1 MMRVHESAANPAL
14 ARLTRPALLLMIVFI
29 ALIAAGCGAA
39 RTFGRAESAARSGD
53 WDAAVEYYRRAVQE
67 APDRS
72 DYKIA
77 LERAMIN
84 ASHLH
89 LNQAQLAEARGE
101 LEEALREYRRASD
114 FDPPN
119 RQLAAKVIEIE
130 RRIRD
135 QYEAQPR
142 NNIAQL
148 REQAKQAGPAPLIKL
163 NEVLPEV
170 RFNNTSIR
178 DILNFV
184 ANATGINI
192 TYDRDYADRAYTVQL
207 NGVTLEQALN
217 QILSANQLFYKVINQ
232 NTIMVIPDT
241 AQKRANYEEQVIRT
255 FYVSHADATELSQ
268 MINTIIRVP
277 AMAVQ
282 PMIAPNKTN
291 NTITIRATTA
301 VAAIIEKMIDAND
314 KPRAEIVIDVQILE
328 VNRGRAKTFG
338 VDLSNYQIGAVFS
351 PESDPR
357 STTGGGNTGTAS
369 STTVNTTPTFNLNT
383 ITRGVSTADFYLAV
397 PSAVVHF
404 LETDTETK
412 LIAKPQL
419 RGAEGQKITL
429 NLGDDIPVPST
440 VFTPLATGGANTNP
454 LTSFNYRPVGINVEM
469 TPRVTIEG
477 DVILDLLVE
486 NSTRST
492 DVNVAGQ
499 NLPSFGTRK
508 VTTRLRL
515 RDGESNLLA
524 GLLREDDRTTLR
536 GIPGILRLPV
546 LNKLLGSNETDV
558 RTTDIVML
566 LTPRIVR
573 TQEITAGD
581 LSPIFIGT
589 QQNLGLNGPPPL
601 IAAPPEPETPAPV
614 AQPALPAPPA
624 GPSPAGQGAAAGAS
638 GVSIIP
644 PGSSPIPGTTAVA
657 AAPAPAVP
665 GAATP
670 QAAAPGVPPAATNA
684 NPVLASAGAQI
695 VITPPGPDFRVG
707 GGPYTVAVSATNA
720 SRLSG
725 LSLTVTFNPAALRV
739 RAVQEGSF
747 MRAGGVQATF
757 TQMVDAATGRI
768 DIAIVRTSDSTGVAG
783 TGLLAALVFDAVGG
797 GAANLSV
804 TGTATAPGGTPASLQ
819 LAPVSAVTV
828 R

>member
-1 MMRVHESAANPAL
+1 MCVHKPARFAPFVVLIVLAL
-14 ARLTRPALLLMIVFI
+14 A
-29 ALIAAGCGAA
+29 AAGCGASRA
-39 RTFGRAESAARSGD
+39 FGRGENAARMGD
-53 WDAAVEYYRRAVQE
+53 WDAAVEFYRRAVQQE
-67 APDRS
+67 PERN

-77 LERAMIN
+77 LERSMIN
-84 ASHLH
+84 ASHEH
-89 LNQAQLAEARGE
+89 LNQAQLNEARGE
-101 LEEALREYRRASD
+101 LEESLREYRRAAE

-119 RQLAAKVIEIE
+119 RQLQAKVMEME

-142 NNIAQL
+142 SNAAQL
-148 REQAKQAGPAPLIKL
+148 RQQARQAGPPPLIKIS
-163 NEVLPEV
+163 EVLPEI

-178 DILNFV
+178 DILNFI
-184 ANATGINI
+184 ANATGVNV
-192 TYDRDYADRAYTVQL
+192 TYDRDYQDRAYTVQL

-232 NTIMVIPDT
+232 STIMVIPDN

-255 FYVSHADATELSQ
+255 FYISHSDATELAQ

-282 PMIAPNKTN
+282 PMIAPNKTS

-301 VAAIIEKMIDAND
+301 VAAIIEKMIEAND

-328 VNRGRAKTFG
+328 IRRDRAKTFG
-338 VDLSNYQIGAVFS
+338 VELSNYQIGTVFS

-357 STTGGGNTGTAS
+357 GVSTNADGGG
-369 STTVNTTPTFNLNT
+369 TTIVTNPTFNLNT
-383 ITRGVSTADFYLAV
+383 ITRGISTADFYLAV

-404 LETDTETK
+404 LESDSETK

-429 NLGDDIPVPST
+429 NLGDQIPVPST

-469 TPRVTIEG
+469 TPRVTIDG

-486 NSTRST
+486 NSTRGQ

-499 NLPSFGTRK
+499 NLPSFGSRK

-524 GLLREDDRTTLR
+524 GLLREDERQTLR
-536 GIPGILRLPV
+536 GLPGLVRMPI
-546 LNKLLGSNETDV
+546 LNKLFAANDNAV
-558 RTTDIVML
+558 RTTDIIML

-601 IAAPPEPETPAPV
+601 IQTPPEPAPV
-614 AQPALPAPPA
+614 APAAPAPPA
-624 GPSPAGQGAAAGAS
+624 GAQPAPAQPPAPNVAPPGGAANAAP

-644 PGSSPIPGTTAVA
+644 PGSSPVPGTTAVT
-657 AAPAPAVP
+657 AAPAP
-665 GAATP
+665 
-670 QAAAPGVPPAATNA
+670 
-684 NPVLASAGAQI
+684 
-695 VITPPGPDFRVG
+695 
-707 GGPYTVAVSATNA
+707 
-720 SRLSG
+720 
-725 LSLTVTFNPAALRV
+725 
-739 RAVQEGSF
+739 
-747 MRAGGVQATF
+747 
-757 TQMVDAATGRI
+757 
-768 DIAIVRTSDSTGVAG
+768 
-783 TGLLAALVFDAVGG
+783 
-797 GAANLSV
+797 
-804 TGTATAPGGTPASLQ
+804 
-819 LAPVSAVTV
+819 
-828 R
+828 

>member
-1 MMRVHESAANPAL
+1 MMRVHTSAANSAL
-14 ARLTRPALLLMIVFI
+14 VRLTCLATLVFL

-89 LNQAQLAEARGE
+89 LNSAQLAEARGE

-119 RQLAAKVIEIE
+119 RQLAAKVIEME

-142 NNIAQL
+142 SNIAQL
-148 REQAKQAGPAPLIKL
+148 REQARQAAPPPLIKV
-163 NEVLPEV
+163 NEVLPEL

-178 DILNFV
+178 DVLNFI
-184 ANATGINI
+184 AAATGINI
-192 TYDRDYADRAYTVQL
+192 TYDRDYQDRAYTVQL
-207 NGVTLEQALN
+207 TGVTLEQALT

-338 VDLSNYQIGAVFS
+338 VDLSAYQIGAVFS

-357 STTGGGNTGTAS
+357 STTGGTGTGTGTGTT
-369 STTVNTTPTFNLNT
+369 STTINTTPSFNLNT

-486 NSTRST
+486 NSTRSA
-492 DVNVAGQ
+492 DVNIAGQ

-601 IAAPPEPETPAPV
+601 IAAPLEPEPAAPL
-614 AQPALPAPPA
+614 AQPVPPAPPA
-624 GPSPAGQGAAAGAS
+624 PAAPAGQGAAATPGI
-638 GVSIIP
+638 SIIP
-644 PGSSPIPGTTAVA
+644 PGSSPIPGTTAVP

-665 GAATP
+665 GAVP
-670 QAAAPGVPPAATNA
+670 PPAAPGAPPPSANS
-684 NPVLASAGAQI
+684 NPVPNSAGAQI
-695 VITPPGPDFRVG
+695 VVTPPGPEFRVG
-707 GGPYTVAVSATNA
+707 GGPYTVAISATNA
-720 SRLSG
+720 TRLSG
-725 LSLTVTFNPAALRV
+725 LSLTMTFNPAAVRV

-747 MRAGGVQATF
+747 MRAGGLQATF

-768 DIAIVRTSDSTGVAG
+768 DIAVVRTSDATGVAG
-783 TGLLAALVFDAVGG
+783 TGLLAAIVFDAVGG

-819 LAPVSAVTV
+819 LTPVSAVTV

>member
-1 MMRVHESAANPAL
+1 MKLIVVMAL
-14 ARLTRPALLLMIVFI
+14 ALA
-29 ALIAAGCGAA
+29 AAGCGAS
-39 RTFGRAESAARSGD
+39 RSYNRAENSARQGD
-53 WDAAVEYYRRAVQE
+53 WDAAVEYYRRAVQQSPE
-67 APDRS
+67 RS

-84 ASHLH
+84 ASHQH

-119 RQLAAKVIEIE
+119 RQLAAKVMEIE
-130 RRIRD
+130 RRIRE
-135 QYEAQPR
+135 QYESRPA

-148 REQAKQAGPAPLIKL
+148 REQARQAGPPPLIKL
-163 NEVLPEV
+163 NEVLPEI

-178 DILNFV
+178 DILNTI
-184 ANATGINI
+184 ANITGINI
-192 TYDRDYADRAYTVQL
+192 TYDRDYQDRAYTVL
-207 NGVTLEQALN
+207 LTGVTLDQALN
-217 QILSANQLFYKVINQ
+217 QILSANQLFYKVLNQ

-255 FYVSHADATELSQ
+255 FYVSHADATELAQ
-268 MINTIIRVP
+268 IINQIIRVP

-301 VAAIIEKMIDAND
+301 VAAIIEKMIESND

-328 VNRGRAKTFG
+328 VSRERAKQFG
-338 VDLSNYQIGAVFS
+338 LDLSNYQINAIFS

-357 STTGGGNTGTAS
+357 GTTGGTTPTA
-369 STTVNTTPTFNLNT
+369 TLNTTPSFNLNT
-383 ITRGVSTADFYLAV
+383 VTRGVSTADFYLAV
-397 PSAVVHF
+397 PSAVIRF
-404 LETDTETK
+404 LETDSDTK
-412 LIAKPQL
+412 LVAKPQL

-429 NLGDDIPVPST
+429 NLGDDIPIPST

-454 LTSFNYRPVGINVEM
+454 LTSFNYRTVGIVVEM

-477 DVILDLLVE
+477 DVILDLSVE
-486 NSTRST
+486 NSTKGV
-492 DVNVAGQ
+492 DVNVAGS

-508 VTTRLRL
+508 VVTRLRL
-515 RDGESNLLA
+515 RDGEANLLA
-524 GLLREDDRTTLR
+524 GLLREDERRTLR
-536 GIPGILRLPV
+536 GVPGVLRLPIV
-546 LNKLLGSNETDV
+546 NKLFASNDTDI

-573 TQEITAGD
+573 TQEITASD

-601 IAAPPEPETPAPV
+601 IAAPAEPAPGAPAAPAAPGAVTPAQPAPAPAPAPV
-614 AQPALPAPPA
+614 QPGAPNAPP
-624 GPSPAGQGAAAGAS
+624 GGAANAAP
-638 GVSIIP
+638 GVSIVP
-644 PGSSPIPGTTAVA
+644 PGSSPIPGTTAVT
-657 AAPAPAVP
+657 AAPTPSASAPAV
-665 GAATP
+665 
-670 QAAAPGVPPAATNA
+670 AP
-684 NPVLASAGAQI
+684 AGAQLI
-695 VITPPGPDFRVG
+695 VTPPGTDFRVG
-707 GGPYTVAVSATNA
+707 AGPYTVAISATNA

-725 LSLTVTFNPAALRV
+725 MSLTMTFNPAALRV

-747 MRAGGVQATF
+747 MRAGGAQATF
-757 TQMVDAATGRI
+757 TQMVDASTGRI
-768 DIAIVRTSDSTGVAG
+768 DIAIVRTGDATGVAG
-783 TGLLAALVFDAVGG
+783 TGLLAAVVFDAVGG
-797 GAANLSV
+797 GSANLAI
-804 TGTATAPGGTPASLQ
+804 TGTATAPGGSAASLQ
-819 LAPVSAVTV
+819 VSPVPAVTV

>member
-1 MMRVHESAANPAL
+1 
-14 ARLTRPALLLMIVFI
+14 
-29 ALIAAGCGAA
+29 
-39 RTFGRAESAARSGD
+39 
-53 WDAAVEYYRRAVQE
+53 
-67 APDRS
+67 
-72 DYKIA
+72 
-77 LERAMIN
+77 
-84 ASHLH
+84 
-89 LNQAQLAEARGE
+89 
-101 LEEALREYRRASD
+101 
-114 FDPPN
+114 
-119 RQLAAKVIEIE
+119 
-130 RRIRD
+130 
-135 QYEAQPR
+135 
-142 NNIAQL
+142 
-148 REQAKQAGPAPLIKL
+148 
-163 NEVLPEV
+163 
-170 RFNNTSIR
+170 
-178 DILNFV
+178 
-184 ANATGINI
+184 
-192 TYDRDYADRAYTVQL
+192 
-207 NGVTLEQALN
+207 
-217 QILSANQLFYKVINQ
+217 
-232 NTIMVIPDT
+232 
-241 AQKRANYEEQVIRT
+241 
-255 FYVSHADATELSQ
+255 
-268 MINTIIRVP
+268 
-277 AMAVQ
+277 
-282 PMIAPNKTN
+282 MIAPNKTS

-338 VDLSNYQIGAVFS
+338 VDLSSYSIAAVLS

-357 STTGGGNTGTAS
+357 TTSGASTAAGAA
-369 STTVNTTPTFNLNT
+369 TTTINTTPTFNLNT

-601 IAAPPEPETPAPV
+601 IAAPLEPEPAAPV
-614 AQPALPAPPA
+614 AQPVPPPPA
-624 GPSPAGQGAAAGAS
+624 APNPAAQGPAAGAP

-657 AAPAPAVP
+657 AAPAPPAP
-665 GAATP
+665 GAAPP
-670 QAAAPGVPPAATNA
+670 QAGGPGAQPAPA
-684 NPVLASAGAQI
+684 NSGSTLASAGAQI
-695 VITPPGPDFRVG
+695 VVTPPGPEFRVG

-725 LSLTVTFNPAALRV
+725 LSLTITFNPAALRV

-757 TQMVDAATGRI
+757 TQMVDATTGRI
-768 DIAIVRTSDSTGVAG
+768 DIAVVRTGDATGVAG

-819 LAPVSAVTV
+819 LTPVSAVTV

>member
-1 MMRVHESAANPAL
+1 MHVPKSADRNRFAMFVVLVAL
-14 ARLTRPALLLMIVFI
+14 ALT
-29 ALIAAGCGAA
+29 AAGCGAS
-39 RTFGRAESAARSGD
+39 RSFGRAEDAARMGN
-53 WDAAVEYYRRAVQE
+53 WDAAVEYYRRAVQQQPE
-67 APDRS
+67 RN

-84 ASHLH
+84 ASHEH
-89 LNQAQLAEARGE
+89 LNQAQLNEARGE

-119 RQLAAKVIEIE
+119 RQLAAKVLEIE
-130 RRIRD
+130 RRIRE

-148 REQAKQAGPAPLIKL
+148 REQARQAGPPPLIKI
-163 NEVLPEV
+163 NEVLPEI

-178 DILNFV
+178 DILNFI
-184 ANATGINI
+184 ANATGINV
-192 TYDRDYADRAYTVQL
+192 TYDRDYQDRAYTVQL

-232 NTIMVIPDT
+232 STIMVIPDN

-255 FYVSHADATELSQ
+255 FYVAHADATELSQ

-282 PMIAPNKTN
+282 PMIAPNKTA

-328 VNRGRAKTFG
+328 IRRDRAKTFG
-338 VDLSNYQIGAVFS
+338 VELTDYQIGSVFS

-357 STTGGGNTGTAS
+357 GVSTNADGGG
-369 STTVNTTPTFNLNT
+369 TTIVTKPTFNLNT

-404 LETDTETK
+404 LESDSETK

-429 NLGDDIPVPST
+429 NLGDQIPVPST

-454 LTSFNYRPVGINVEM
+454 LTSFNYKDVGINVEM

-477 DVILDLLVE
+477 DIILDLLVE
-486 NSTRST
+486 NSTRSG
-492 DVNVAGQ
+492 DVNIAGQ
-499 NLPSFGTRK
+499 NLPSFGSRK

-524 GLLREDDRTTLR
+524 GLLREDERRLLS
-536 GIPGILRLPV
+536 GLPGLIHVPI
-546 LNKLLGSNETDV
+546 LNKLFAMNGPNEITQ
-558 RTTDIVML
+558 TDIVML

-581 LSPIFIGT
+581 LSPIYIGT

-601 IAAPPEPETPAPV
+601 IAAPLEPEPLAPAAPPV
-614 AQPALPAPPA
+614 AVAPAPPA
-624 GPSPAGQGAAAGAS
+624 GATP

-644 PGSSPIPGTTAVA
+644 PGSSPFPGTTAVQ
-657 AAPAPAVP
+657 
-665 GAATP
+665 GRRT
-670 QAAAPGVPPAATNA
+670 GFHRNA
-684 NPVLASAGAQI
+684 
-695 VITPPGPDFRVG
+695 FRFEW
-707 GGPYTVAVSATNA
+707 
-720 SRLSG
+720 R
-725 LSLTVTFNPAALRV
+725 
-739 RAVQEGSF
+739 
-747 MRAGGVQATF
+747 
-757 TQMVDAATGRI
+757 
-768 DIAIVRTSDSTGVAG
+768 
-783 TGLLAALVFDAVGG
+783 
-797 GAANLSV
+797 
-804 TGTATAPGGTPASLQ
+804 
-819 LAPVSAVTV
+819 
-828 R
+828 

>member
-1 MMRVHESAANPAL
+1 MCVHKPARFAPLVVLVVLAL
-14 ARLTRPALLLMIVFI
+14 A
-29 ALIAAGCGAA
+29 AAGCGAS
-39 RTFGRAESAARSGD
+39 RSFSRGENAARMGD
-53 WDAAVEYYRRAVQE
+53 WDAAVEFYRRAVQQ
-67 APDRS
+67 APERS

-77 LERAMIN
+77 LERSMIN
-84 ASHLH
+84 ASHEH
-89 LNQAQLAEARGE
+89 LNQAQLNEARGE
-101 LEEALREYRRASD
+101 LEESLREYRRAAE

-119 RQLAAKVIEIE
+119 RQLQAKVMEME

-142 NNIAQL
+142 SNAAHL
-148 REQAKQAGPAPLIKL
+148 RQQARQAGPPPLIKIS
-163 NEVLPEV
+163 EVLPEI

-178 DILNFV
+178 DILNFI
-184 ANATGINI
+184 ANATGVNV
-192 TYDRDYADRAYTVQL
+192 TYDRDYQDRAYTVQL

-232 NTIMVIPDT
+232 STIMVIPDN

-255 FYVSHADATELSQ
+255 FYISHADATELSQ

-282 PMIAPNKTN
+282 PMIAPNKTA
-291 NTITIRATTA
+291 NTITIRPTTA

-338 VDLSNYQIGAVFS
+338 VDLTSYQIAGIFS

-357 STTGGGNTGTAS
+357 GVSSSTGGGT
-369 STTVNTTPTFNLNT
+369 STTVVTNPTFNLNT

-404 LETDTETK
+404 LETDSETK

-440 VFTPLATGGANTNP
+440 VFTPLATGGAHTNP

-469 TPRVTIEG
+469 TPRVTIDC

-486 NSTRST
+486 NSTRSS

-524 GLLREDDRTTLR
+524 GLLREDDRRLLQ
-536 GIPGILRLPV
+536 GVPGIVRVPI
-546 LNKLLGSNETDV
+546 LNKLFAMNGPNEV

-566 LTPRIVR
+566 LTPRIAR

-581 LSPIFIGT
+581 LSPIYIRT
-589 QQNLGLNGPPPL
+589 QQKLGLNRPPPL
-601 IAAPPEPETPAPV
+601 IASPP
-614 AQPALPAPPA
+614 
-624 GPSPAGQGAAAGAS
+624 
-638 GVSIIP
+638 
-644 PGSSPIPGTTAVA
+644 
-657 AAPAPAVP
+657 
-665 GAATP
+665 
-670 QAAAPGVPPAATNA
+670 
-684 NPVLASAGAQI
+684 
-695 VITPPGPDFRVG
+695 
-707 GGPYTVAVSATNA
+707 
-720 SRLSG
+720 
-725 LSLTVTFNPAALRV
+725 
-739 RAVQEGSF
+739 
-747 MRAGGVQATF
+747 
-757 TQMVDAATGRI
+757 
-768 DIAIVRTSDSTGVAG
+768 
-783 TGLLAALVFDAVGG
+783 
-797 GAANLSV
+797 
-804 TGTATAPGGTPASLQ
+804 
-819 LAPVSAVTV
+819 
-828 R
+828 